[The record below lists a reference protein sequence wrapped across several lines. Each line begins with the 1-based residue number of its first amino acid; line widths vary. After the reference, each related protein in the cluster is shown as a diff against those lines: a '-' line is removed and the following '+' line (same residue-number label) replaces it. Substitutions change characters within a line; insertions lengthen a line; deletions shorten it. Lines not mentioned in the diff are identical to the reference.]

1 MRKCGQ
7 MQLANSDAGMRPKRH
22 VSDRKKCFSATAVA
36 ALSYGSET
44 IYIVV
49 MSHCGPSCADT
60 TMSQMSQR
68 PSTRNCFL
76 ITTGVTFQYEKCHT
90 SGLTPATKCETAAR
104 AMWPRA
110 IWHCPPL
117 VAASLPPVQVRLRLS
132 RSRQRA
138 RPRVVPHPA
147 HQQLLRRELGDDLA
161 PVRRHHQLLLDTGR
175 RPAIRR
181 WPEGLQ
187 GEGHPFLNGLRGIQR
202 DVPAEDGLLPDGEP
216 HPVPV
221 LQRERPPPRWGS
233 QTLGRVATGWPHP
246 PWSLPA

>member
-1 MRKCGQ
+1 MRNCGQ
-7 MQLANSDAGMRPKRH
+7 MRVANSDTVMRPKRH
-22 VSDRKKCFSATAVA
+22 VSDTKNVFQLRPWPHSATD
-36 ALSYGSET
+36 LRPFTSSSCRT
-44 IYIVV
+44 
-49 MSHCGPSCADT
+49 CGPSCADT

-68 PSTRNCFL
+68 PNARNCFL
-76 ITTGVTFQYEKCHT
+76 TTTGVTFRYEKCHT

-104 AMWPRA
+104 EMCRCSPQA
-110 IWHCPPL
+110 
-117 VAASLPPVQVRLRLS
+117 AASLPPVQVRLRLP
-132 RSRQRA
+132 RRRQRA

-161 PVRRHHQLLLDTGR
+161 PVSRHHQLLLDTGR

-181 WPEGLQ
+181 RPEGLQ
-187 GEGHPFLNGLRGIQR
+187 SEGHPLLNGLRGIQR

-221 LQRERPPPRWGS
+221 LQRERPPPRWGTR
-233 QTLGRVATGWPHP
+233 TLGRVARGWPHP